1 MEKIIVNEETI
12 AKVLKKIE
20 DNEKLTVDDKVI
32 LQNTDTPVKLNTS
45 NMPKI
50 YMRSRATG
58 YTTDFGNWNETNQW
72 VIQDRASINSLIND
86 FAPALNALFKRGQ
99 GLLVGGCFLYKLYPH
114 PEQRSD

>member
-1 MEKIIVNEETI
+1 MEKIIVNEETV

-20 DNEKLTVDDKVI
+20 DNEKLTAEDKAI
-32 LQNTDTPVKLNTS
+32 LQNDDTPVKLDTS
-45 NMPKI
+45 FMPKI

-58 YTTDFGNWNETNQW
+58 YMTDFGNWNETNQW

-99 GLLVGGCFLYKLYPH
+99 GLFVGGHFLYKLYPH